1 MQLQYCQETSGPNY
15 IFEHLFCFL
24 IYFVFFPQLFTVVA
38 VIGFTIPF
46 FCVLP
51 IQMSI

>member
-24 IYFVFFPQLFTVVA
+24 IYFVFFTVVA